1 APSFDAN
8 HPLTAASMS
17 SITSAC
23 VEAGSPTMQMLAGAP
38 PLCGPPPLGGPPP
51 AGGPPPLGGPP
62 PVFGPATKVP
72 PTFMGA
78 PPPLPSVV
86 PSPPEPALMGAAP
99 APPVEPK
106 GTSPPSE
113 QPDKNAGI
121 EARTR
126 IERESEGAESRL
138 IR

>member
-1 APSFDAN
+1 FAVEWRAVALPAAPGPSRPDPAANEPALGVCGVAPSFDAN

-78 PPPLPSVV
+78 PPP
-86 PSPPEPALMGAAP
+86 
-99 APPVEPK
+99 
-106 GTSPPSE
+106 
-113 QPDKNAGI
+113 
-121 EARTR
+121 
-126 IERESEGAESRL
+126 
-138 IR
+138 